1 MNSTQSD
8 MDLFRPSLS
17 FNTEQ
22 PEITK
27 AFTNSIN
34 SNSQSTYFISYGW
47 LNVSHCFLANGW
59 CPWKA
64 CHSQDC
70 WNFWDL
76 VPWSILS
83 IVLNSA
89 YLANYFQDFTMFY
102 CIYEVNSNKKWKRGM
117 AFYNEFNRFKRY
129 PVLFN
134 KSFEIGKKYNR
145 STFY

>member
-76 VPWSILS
+76 VSWSILS

-89 YLANYFQDFTMFY
+89 YLANYFQDFTTQCF
-102 CIYEVNSNKKWKRGM
+102 I
-117 AFYNEFNRFKRY
+117 AFM
-129 PVLFN
+129 
-134 KSFEIGKKYNR
+134 R
-145 STFY
+145 STPTKNGKEEWLFIMNSIDLKDIQFYSTKVLK